1 MYILLVLLLWGSLI
15 QPPSQKRKQKTVI
28 KPMVQSLQMMEN
40 QKQRTMGNSVS
51 SLEPLFKLRRLNYLE
66 DYQLPWVGWSIFS
79 ASECPSTLGLGELD
93 GFSCRGTTPGNA
105 GKMCKACSHKPLQ
118 LSSRFPHFLLSPTLR
133 ILYCSQEK
141 ENTTTYSHPPGVNRE
156 WWCGKFRFSSS
167 HIRLGFLNFPQR
179 IICLFNQK
187 R

>member
-66 DYQLPWVGWSIFS
+66 DYQLPLVGWSIFL

-93 GFSCRGTTPGNA
+93 GSSCRGTTPGNA
-105 GKMCKACSHKPLQ
+105 GRCAKHAPISFCSSLPTSPTSSRAQ
-118 LSSRFPHFLLSPTLR
+118 LSASFIALGRKKTRPLIP
-133 ILYCSQEK
+133 ILQE
-141 ENTTTYSHPPGVNRE
+141 
-156 WWCGKFRFSSS
+156 
-167 HIRLGFLNFPQR
+167 
-179 IICLFNQK
+179 
-187 R
+187 